1 MKIFLLSLLVIGTL
15 AKDKIKDKGIIHDL
29 LYKDTNVLNFGDVCK
44 LKIHQRL
51 STLNVDLTQRHLID
65 EILVNVDRCVT
76 SCTDDYKIGKD
87 VAKYRYCVG
96 NLMAI
101 TLGQVDFL
109 ERNNLLNNVGELD
122 NLVNRLRQCDVF
134 FRDTDFMN
142 TNRNLDWRLNQAT
155 NVWGI
160 NRNLGTFGTDRD
172 LITNRDLVNRDYTT
186 GRGTDKL
193 FDTNIN
199 KGVGGLDRGDT
210 YGRGVFQGDLT
221 GRSDVY
227 GRGNIYGRDDI
238 TGRGVGGLKTGGI
251 GGVDND
257 WNKDRTY
264 GRYQRSLNYD
274 NRLDTTGND
283 LGVVGWY
290 RVIYGVIGDDDRDTV
305 NYGNDNVYGVNRY
318 DKDIYGRQGI
328 LGRDRQNYGVRGY
341 DLNVDRDIT
350 GHRNWNQ
357 LVTGGERD
365 IYGRRTGAYN
375 TDYNLNT
382 QGRTYYD
389 NKYGLG
395 GRDRGIDNLVY

>member
-221 GRSDVY
+221 GR
-227 GRGNIYGRDDI
+227 
-238 TGRGVGGLKTGGI
+238 RGVGGLKTGGI

-257 WNKDRTY
+257 WNKDR
-264 GRYQRSLNYD
+264 
-274 NRLDTTGND
+274 ND